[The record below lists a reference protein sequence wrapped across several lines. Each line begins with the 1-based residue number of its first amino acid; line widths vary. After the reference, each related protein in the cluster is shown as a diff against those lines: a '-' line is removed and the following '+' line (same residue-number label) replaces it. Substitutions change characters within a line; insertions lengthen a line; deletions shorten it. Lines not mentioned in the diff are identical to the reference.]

1 MPLNSYFQ
9 QGYTN
14 EQDLVDDLMKESIE
28 IYGQEVYYL
37 PREVEVR
44 NSIFLEPL
52 HTVYNHA
59 VPIEMYVE
67 TVMGMTGAQDLF
79 TKFGIDIRDQFEFR
93 VMRSR
98 FNESIASLNVVQNPT
113 VPKEGDIIFFPLMAT
128 YFMIRYVEDED
139 AFYQLNK
146 VYSWLLKTENFEYSS
161 EVFSTGNQDIDKL
174 EWNKAPSV
182 ILDCRI
188 VDTNFL
194 DGNSPPIDEEMIR
207 DEFNSLRGTLF
218 SQEISNASTNDL
230 LLSAKL
236 YSVVSVIKNSSL
248 INTWDVR
255 LKFGYLHFNKDI
267 EETEENESLKYDSKM
282 FFPSSTKYLESS
294 SNTDIQL
301 RILKVVNFEN
311 LLHVLSEDEED
322 EIANEFEDLEE
333 VLKDSQSQNDI
344 LEKEAEKVVDFSI
357 QNPFGK
363 F

>member
-67 TVMGMTGAQDLF
+67 TVTGMAGAQDLF

-128 YFMIRYVEDED
+128 YFVIRYVEDED

-146 VYSWLLKTENFEYSS
+146 VYSWLLKTENFEFSS
-161 EVFSTGNQDIDKL
+161 EVFSTGNPDIDKL

-188 VDTNFL
+188 VNTSFL

-207 DEFNSLRGTLF
+207 DEFMSLRGSLF
-218 SQEISNASTNDL
+218 SQEISNATTFDL
-230 LLSAKL
+230 MLSAKL
-236 YSVVSVIKNSSL
+236 YDVVSVIKNSTL
-248 INTWDVR
+248 VDTWDIR
-255 LKFGYLHFNKDI
+255 LKFGYLHFNKNI
-267 EETEENESLKYDSKM
+267 EETEENESLKYDAKM
-282 FFPSSTKYLESS
+282 FFPSSTRFLVCNT
-294 SNTDIQL
+294 NTDIEL
-301 RILKVVNFEN
+301 RILKMVNFEN
-311 LLHVLSEDEED
+311 LMPTDEVDDEEV
-322 EIANEFEDLEE
+322 ANEFEDLDEI
-333 VLKDSQSQNDI
+333 LKDSQAQNDI

-357 QNPFGK
+357 QNPFGN